1 MITRKEYLDNSNTLH
16 RAYYAQMV
24 TEQHKRLVIQKFGM
38 NNLLKSKDPYLND
51 LPLHSWDM
59 IANFARF
66 DNLSNYGE
74 NNSISAKV
82 CILKE
87 AAKQII
93 EEHTLANTTP

>member
-1 MITRKEYLDNSNTLH
+1 MTNSSVESPKGISL
-16 RAYYAQMV
+16 
-24 TEQHKRLVIQKFGM
+24 
-38 NNLLKSKDPYLND
+38 SYLND
-51 LPLHSWDM
+51 LPLKSWDM
-59 IANFARF
+59 ITNFARF

-93 EEHTLANTTP
+93 EEHCT